1 MLTGRYFLVF
11 WPDEDSYSEV
21 PESKIVG
28 NPGSLGEAIQVKER
42 QKVYTGL
49 LVAVGSKQQVQEKL
63 NTIEEQS
70 LKVPELEPVTSTNN
84 PESVTATTPAA
95 PIATVTTAAP
105 TTVATTHA
113 PSTTPPSPMT
123 VATINA
129 PSTTPAGPMTMAT
142 TNVTGTTPAA
152 PAESNPK
159 TGKKQGIRI
168 LVVSVDHCVRNVFV
182 EFNVTIHAIVKLHVQ
197 LLTSWLSSSP
207 CVYDLQVES
216 EKYPQKR

>member
-42 QKVYTGL
+42 QKVYTGV
-49 LVAVGSKQQVQEKL
+49 LVAVGSKQEVQEKL
-63 NTIEEQS
+63 RNIE
-70 LKVPELEPVTSTNN
+70 EPVTSTNS

-95 PIATVTTAAP
+95 PIVTVTP
-105 TTVATTHA
+105 VATTHA

-123 VATINA
+123 VATSDA
-129 PSTTPAGPMTMAT
+129 PSTTPAGPMTVAT
-142 TNVTGTTPAA
+142 TNVTGTTTAA

-159 TGKKQGIRI
+159 TSKKQGIRI
-168 LVVSVDHCVRNVFV
+168 LVVSVNHCVHV
-182 EFNVTIHAIVKLHVQ
+182 E
-197 LLTSWLSSSP
+197 
-207 CVYDLQVES
+207 LQ
-216 EKYPQKR
+216 

>member
-49 LVAVGSKQQVQEKL
+49 LVAVGSKQEVQEKL
-63 NTIEEQS
+63 STIEEQS
-70 LKVPELEPVTSTNN
+70 LKVQELEPVTSTNN

-95 PIATVTTAAP
+95 PIATVTPAAP
-105 TTVATTHA
+105 TTVAATHA
-113 PSTTPPSPMT
+113 PSTTPPSPVT
-123 VATINA
+123 VATTNA
-129 PSTTPAGPMTMAT
+129 PFTTLAAPKTMAT
-142 TNVTGTTPAA
+142 TNASSTTPACPMTVATTNVSGTTPAA

-159 TGKKQGIRI
+159 TSKKQGIRI
-168 LVVSVDHCVRNVFV
+168 LVVSVDRVHNVFV
-182 EFNVTIHAIVKLHVQ
+182 E
-197 LLTSWLSSSP
+197 
-207 CVYDLQVES
+207 LQ
-216 EKYPQKR
+216 